1 MIRRGT
7 GEHQNPMDTRL
18 RTKEEA
24 CYTIKNESSG
34 STLLPAFVSWWFITC
49 FKKAEK
55 SKLKN
60 KEKQAA
66 LSHQLQTD
74 VIPFGA
80 CLIFT
85 PLFAEKR
92 RKSI

>member
-1 MIRRGT
+1 ML
-7 GEHQNPMDTRL
+7 Q
-18 RTKEEA
+18 
-24 CYTIKNESSG
+24 
-34 STLLPAFVSWWFITC
+34 
-49 FKKAEK
+49 KAEK

-85 PLFAEKR
+85 PLFAEKKKKHLTRNTVFLRRIYTCTARR
-92 RKSI
+92 RKNYKIVYDPSMTVYHESGRRHEKEL